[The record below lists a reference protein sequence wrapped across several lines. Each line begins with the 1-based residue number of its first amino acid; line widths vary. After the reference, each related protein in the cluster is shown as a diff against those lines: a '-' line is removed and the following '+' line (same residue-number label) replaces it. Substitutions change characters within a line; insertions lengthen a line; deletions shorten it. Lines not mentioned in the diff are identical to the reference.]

1 MAAFNFP
8 SSPNV
13 NDTHT
18 ENGVTYK
25 WDGTVWNSES
35 TDISNATLIGDINV
49 LGDVTVDGTI
59 QFGNYEITG
68 NANYLQLTNSAT
80 QKVGTNGTLI
90 GYGAGST
97 TLANNCTIIGYNAG
111 DAINSTAATDN
122 TLIGGVAGSAI
133 TSGARNTYIGYAAG
147 ITNTTGNDNTT
158 IGHNSYS
165 GATGNGNTV
174 VGSFCGN
181 TGGSYSNCTFV
192 GYSAATVYGWTG
204 TNNSAIG
211 FNAEPSAIGVS
222 NEFTLGDAFITTL
235 RCNTQTISSLS
246 DARDKKNIKT
256 IGLGTDF
263 IDSVRPVEFD
273 WNRRDGSKVDVHD
286 CGFIA
291 QELQEAQD
299 KFDANWVNSVMD
311 SNPEKLEARYGR
323 LIPIMVKAI
332 QELSERV
339 EELKNGRA

>member
-35 TDISNATLIGDINV
+35 TDISTATLIGDVNV
-49 LGDVTVDGTI
+49 VGDVTVGGTI

-68 NANYLQLTNSAT
+68 NANYLQITNTAT

-90 GYGAGST
+90 GYNAGST
-97 TLANNCTIIGYNAG
+97 TLANNCTIIGYTAG

-122 TLIGGVAGSAI
+122 TLIGTSAGSDI
-133 TSGARNTYIGYAAG
+133 TSGARNTYIGTSAG
-147 ITNTTGNDNTT
+147 LGCTTGSDNTA
-158 IGHNSYS
+158 IGYS
-165 GATGNGNTV
+165 ADCGATGSGNTCI
-174 VGSFCGN
+174 GYN
-181 TGGSYSNCTFV
+181 TGRTSSSFSNCTFV
-192 GYSAATVYGWTG
+192 GYSAGTSLDWTG
-204 TNNSAIG
+204 SNNSAIG
-211 FNAEPSAIGVS
+211 HNAFPSAIGVS

-235 RCNTQTISSLS
+235 RCNTQTISALS

-256 IGLGTDF
+256 IGLGADF